1 MIETDDNLMARCK
14 NGDMSAFDLIVQRH
28 KVSLF
33 NFIYRFL
40 YDRDSAEDLTQEVFI
55 RIYKNI
61 KNYRSDMAGFRTWM
75 YRIAANLC
83 KNEIRNRSRR
93 SKVLLD
99 SPISKDEDDEPLE
112 NIQDTSPGP
121 DVLLEKKEL
130 YESLNLAISHL
141 PEKFRTVLILRD
153 IEGMSYDEIA
163 NIIGKPE
170 GTVKSRLNRAR
181 LMLKDRLKTK
191 DFLFS

>member
-1 MIETDDNLMARCK
+1 MTETDDNLMARCK

-28 KVSLF
+28 KVPLF

-40 YDRDSAEDLTQEVFI
+40 YNRDSAEDLAQEVFI

-75 YRIAANLC
+75 YRIATNLC
-83 KNEIRNRSRR
+83 KNEIRNRNRR

-99 SPISKDEDDEPLE
+99 SPIGKNEDDEPLE
-112 NIQDTSPGP
+112 NIQDPSPGP
-121 DVLLEKKEL
+121 DILLEKKEL
-130 YESLNLAISHL
+130 YESLTLAISHL

-163 NIIGKPE
+163 SIIGKPG

-181 LMLKDRLKTK
+181 LMLKDRLKIK
-191 DFLFS
+191 DF